1 MVEPDNRSEDSKAP
15 NENATGPENSQ
26 TGLSR
31 LSLTLLIAV
40 VIVAAAVVA
49 VFRNEVIST
58 IRKVSVNLFPVS
70 NAVRH
75 PDTPVDTKAG
85 FPSAPAVSVVAPSAP
100 GADIAPETRN
110 RLALSSEDPDK
121 AETNIDQA
129 ASSSKVQ
136 ISGKENLSPIA
147 QTSSSHDSRKPDS
160 ADETVAGVD
169 SQPQKHQKESNL
181 ASETKSN
188 PAGQTTSV
196 FSGGKSSS
204 GPSAKPPIKQKNEA
218 KTPVTNDTS
227 GDVTPPGREKTDKSA
242 ISEEFQLPGSIRVKI
257 HNYSGEPTRW
267 ALMIL
272 LDNSESMNRESKQWS
287 PSRIKL
293 AKDSIAS
300 VLDTIGPAS
309 KISMKDFSCKGNST
323 KDKTPCMGHS
333 VFEWTEYPFKGLKE
347 KVNGIGEGRPG
358 NTCGTVIQSIRKDF
372 VGIGHNVPRLLFIT
386 CGQSKCPSKE
396 IRHALSRQIPGAK
409 VSVDVLAMGIPA
421 KRLPVYSMLA
431 KKTGGLFLTVQN
443 PAQLDAAVARYKK
456 ALKVLTFEKIEIRND
471 KATVTVSPDE
481 EIALVPGSYSVV
493 LPKIKGIADS
503 HRAISNVKIKSGH
516 VTLIEVNPKKG
527 KATVRIL
534 DKHRSTP

>member
-15 NENATGPENSQ
+15 NEKATGPENSQ

-40 VIVAAAVVA
+40 VIVATAVVA

-75 PDTPVDTKAG
+75 PETPVDTKAG

-121 AETNIDQA
+121 AETNVDQA

-147 QTSSSHDSRKPDS
+147 QTSSSPDSKKPDS
-160 ADETVAGVD
+160 LAETVEGAD
-169 SQPQKHQKESNL
+169 SQSQKHEKESKL

-188 PAGQTTSV
+188 PGQTTSV

-204 GPSAKPPIKQKNEA
+204 GPSTKPPVKQKNEA

-227 GDVTPPGREKTDKSA
+227 SDVTPPGREKTDKSA

-257 HNYSGEPTRW
+257 HNYSGVPTRW

-272 LDNSESMNRESKQWS
+272 LDNSEAMNRESKQWS
-287 PSRIKL
+287 PPRIKL

-309 KISMKDFSCKGNST
+309 KISMKDFSCKGNSA
-323 KDKTPCMGHS
+323 KDKSPCLGHS
-333 VFEWTEYPFKGLKE
+333 VFEWTEYPFKGLKD
-347 KVNGIGEGRPG
+347 KVNGIGPGRPG
-358 NTCGTVIQSIRKDF
+358 NTCGAVIQSIRKDF
-372 VGIGHNVPRLLFIT
+372 VGVGHNVPRLLFIT
-386 CGQSKCPSKE
+386 CGQSKCLSKD
-396 IRHALSRQIPGAK
+396 IRHALSRQVPGAK

-421 KRLPVYSMLA
+421 KRLPVYSMFA

-443 PAQLDAAVARYKK
+443 PAQLDAALARYKK
-456 ALKVLTFEKIEIRND
+456 ALKVFTFEKIEIRND
-471 KATVTVSPDE
+471 KATVTVPPDE

-493 LPKIKGIADS
+493 LPKNKGIADS